1 MKIKKKIRILFLIL
15 FCIASIKSIG
25 QRINIKGEIKKY
37 YNQPV
42 YLYKCKLD
50 SVIFVDSIIT
60 NSQGRFNYIKD
71 SINNFVYDIGMYKI
85 ALKNNLY
92 INFIN
97 DFKPIVFSDTYTF
110 DFFNNNPIDSLT
122 YLVSNENKEFL
133 IFQNIQNL
141 INNSNS
147 YLLALL
153 RVFPIS
159 DPYHKKIEQE
169 YYSRHKMSLNL
180 IKASTNKYCNLIA
193 KAYYQPII
201 PDWKATDIAINDT
214 IINHFFD
221 YFNPSENFYFNSNI
235 LPEKIDEWFSLH
247 KPIEEKKEIDETLLL
262 KAAIEFIHKTKNNPL
277 IFNFSLNYILKKLEK
292 DHAYKAFLNTFDA
305 FLRKDNE
312 DCEQTTK
319 DFLWARNLAAAI
331 RKVDIGN
338 TAPNFIINKDLKLY
352 EIQTNYTLL
361 IFWASWCSHCNKML
375 PEIKNKVNEFKQK
388 KPEIS
393 LSIITVSLDKDEIL
407 WKNFVRNNGLNSWL
421 NISDLNGWQGD
432 IPKQYN
438 IYATPTIFLLD
449 KDKKIIDKPL
459 SAEELFKNI
468 E

>member
-1 MKIKKKIRILFLIL
+1 MKIKNKIKILFLIL
-15 FCIASIKSIG
+15 FCITSIKSIG

-37 YNQPV
+37 YNQPI

-50 SVIFVDSIIT
+50 SVIFVDSVIT
-60 NSQGRFNYIKD
+60 NTQGKFNYIKD
-71 SINNFVYDIGMYKI
+71 SINNFVYDIGIYKI
-85 ALKNNLY
+85 ALKSNLY

-97 DFKPIVFSDTYTF
+97 DFKPIVFSYIYTY
-110 DFFNNNPIDSLT
+110 DFFNSNPIDSLT
-122 YLVSNENKEFL
+122 YLASNENKEFL

-141 INNSNS
+141 INNSNT
-147 YLLALL
+147 YLLELL
-153 RVFPIS
+153 RIFPIT

-169 YYSRHKMSLNL
+169 YYSRYKSSLNL
-180 IKASTNKYCNLIA
+180 IKLSTNKYSNLIT
-193 KAYYQPII
+193 KAYYRPII
-201 PDWKATDIAINDT
+201 PDWKATDSAINDT

-221 YFNPSENFYFNSNI
+221 YFNPAENFYYNTNI
-235 LPEKIDEWFSLH
+235 LPEKIEEWFILH
-247 KPIEEKKEIDETLLL
+247 KPLEEKKEIDETLLL

-292 DHAYKAFLNTFDA
+292 DHAYKAFLNTFDT

-338 TAPNFIINKDLKLY
+338 TAPNFNINKDLKLH
-352 EIQTNYTLL
+352 ELQTNYTLL

-375 PEIKNKVNEFKQK
+375 PEIKNKINEFKQK

-393 LSIITVSLDKDEIL
+393 VSIVTVSLDKDEIL
-407 WKNFVRNNGLNSWL
+407 WKNFIQNNGLNSWL

-432 IPKQYN
+432 IPKLYN
-438 IYATPTIFLLD
+438 IFATPTIFLLD
-449 KDKKIIDKPL
+449 KDKKIIDTPL
-459 SAEELFKNI
+459 TTDKLFKII